1 MPLRPTRALIA
12 LLSLWTLMGLAG
24 SLYPQGVRMVGVA
37 RWSLGAPCFVRRA
50 YGFGFQITFGRK
62 DPAWAD
68 GSWSRGGSEIEDH
81 KFKQSP
87 SLCWCV

>member
-1 MPLRPTRALIA
+1 
-12 LLSLWTLMGLAG
+12 
-24 SLYPQGVRMVGVA
+24 MVGVL

-68 GSWSRGGSEIEDH
+68 GSWSRRGGETEDH
-81 KFKQSP
+81 KSM
-87 SLCWCV
+87 